1 MILVIASNFVSS
13 YGIIEFLLLRISSS
27 LTDNKIVFSR
37 FPDSILCVTKSR
49 YSKEDTKTVV
59 TQQNFTIDR
68 TEVSG
73 IMDSAKNPRNKIIQT
88 GMIIV
93 KNKIGMV
100 TIIFKRYVEPYLL

>member
-37 FPDSILCVTKSR
+37 FPDSILCVRKSR

-59 TQQNFTIDR
+59 THQTFTIDR

>member
-1 MILVIASNFVSS
+1 MKQRVDTAKKKQNLVITLMINV
-13 YGIIEFLLLRISSS
+13 
-27 LTDNKIVFSR
+27 
-37 FPDSILCVTKSR
+37 
-49 YSKEDTKTVV
+49 KTVV

-68 TEVSG
+68 TAVSG

-93 KNKIGMV
+93 KNRIGMV